1 MYIFQVISTIIV
13 LNHVFLSIEYNAST
27 KHLYAPAHW
36 KGILYT
42 LFHLCVKCIY

>member
-13 LNHVFLSIEYNAST
+13 LNLVFLSIECNAPT
-27 KHLYAPAHW
+27 NHLYPPAHW

-42 LFHLCVKCIY
+42 TFVISFMC